1 MNSEV
6 IEKKIL
12 EDVELDRMLVYWKF
26 RDRSVVALYGSFDV
40 LHPGTFEL
48 ITYAAE
54 HGHELVVGI
63 KPDGEMK
70 KEKGDKFPVFGQN
83 KRALVVASNQ
93 LVSAVY
99 ICQNG
104 IEDFL
109 RRVKPSLAVCCHH
122 ASSTDKDKLEV
133 VKEWG
138 GKYKIFTQSTTSVED
153 IITKL
158 C

>member
-12 EDVELDRMLVYWKF
+12 EDVELDRMLAYWKF

-70 KEKGDKFPVFGQN
+70 KEKGAGKDPADAERRFYRHIPGN
-83 KRALVVASNQ
+83 EGASGYHQ
-93 LVSAVY
+93 AARSAA
-99 ICQNG
+99 
-104 IEDFL
+104 
-109 RRVKPSLAVCCHH
+109 P
-122 ASSTDKDKLEV
+122 
-133 VKEWG
+133 
-138 GKYKIFTQSTTSVED
+138 
-153 IITKL
+153 
-158 C
+158 

>member
-12 EDVELDRMLVYWKF
+12 EDLEFDRMLAYWKF
-26 RDRSVVALYGSFDV
+26 RERSVVALYGSFDV

-48 ITYAAE
+48 IAYAAE

-63 KPDGEMK
+63 KPDAEMK
-70 KEKGDKFPVFGQN
+70 KEKGDKFPVFGQE
-83 KRALVVASNQ
+83 KRALAIASNQ

-99 ICQNG
+99 ICKNG
-104 IEDFL
+104 VEDFL
-109 RRVKPSLAVCCHH
+109 RKVKPSFAVCCNH
-122 ASSTDKDKLEV
+122 ASSADKEKLDL

-138 GKYKIFTQSTTSVED
+138 GKHKIFTQSSTSVED